1 MEIIYTALSALFSIT
16 VLFIYTK
23 LMGYREM
30 SQLSMFDYVN
40 GITIG
45 SIAAELSTAKNI
57 IPPFI
62 AMTVYALCVYLISVT
77 TNKSLTARRFITG
90 KSLVLFDNEKFYTEN
105 MRKVHLD
112 INEFLTQCRNS
123 GYFNLSDVQ
132 SAVMEFNGKISIL
145 PKSDKRPVNLSDM
158 GIAPSADGLVS
169 NVIMCGKIMEN
180 NLKAA
185 GVDLNW
191 LSQNLKDLKVE
202 DIFLAT
208 CDSGKKLNVYKFGS
222 KSEKDT
228 FFM

>member
-1 MEIIYTALSALFSIT
+1 MEIIYTALSALFSIA

-45 SIAAELSTAKNI
+45 SIAAELATAENI

-123 GYFNLSDVQ
+123 GYFNLADVQ

-158 GIAPSADGLVS
+158 GIAPSADGLIS

-208 CDSGKKLNVYKFGS
+208 CDSNKKLNVYKFGS